1 MEKLNIGTYSLG
13 GGFGGPSVPLLDQLK
28 QARAMGYTGI
38 EFLEND
44 LRNNSVEDI
53 KAWCA
58 EAGIEPVGV
67 HCQPDA
73 IPEIVPIMAAV
84 GGQMVVTPQMA
95 FYDKES
101 AIAFAKKLNEYGKEA
116 KEKYGIKV
124 GYHNHSN
131 EFWIDEGKYLE
142 DYIIENT
149 DPEYVG
155 IQLDAGWCANAGV
168 NPVEYVKAN
177 LGRFISIHV
186 KENNKALGAEKPQ
199 PQTGRPPMPPMK
211 MGPDGKPIM
220 DEETKKRMA
229 EMMARMNERMSN
241 QCPMGDPSSN
251 IDWKALKA
259 LTDSQNNNCAWTVER
274 EYDYKNG
281 NKAACVAEDAAWLL
295 ANL

>member
-1 MEKLNIGTYSLG
+1 MEKLNVGTYSLG
-13 GGFGGPSVPLLDQLK
+13 GGFGAPAVPLLDQLK

-67 HCQPDA
+67 HCAPDS
-73 IPEIVPIMAAV
+73 IPEIVPIMAAI
-84 GGQMVVTPQMA
+84 GGKMVVTPQMA
-95 FYDKES
+95 FTDKES
-101 AIAFAKKLNEYGKEA
+101 AIAFAKKLNEMGKDA
-116 KEKYGIKV
+116 KEKYNMKV

-131 EFWIDEGKYLE
+131 EFWVEDGKYLE

-149 DPEYVG
+149 NPEYVG

-168 NPVEYVKAN
+168 DPVEYVKKN

-186 KENNKALGAEKPQ
+186 KENNRADGAKKPEVM
-199 PQTGRPPMPPMK
+199 RRPPMK
-211 MGPDGKPIM
+211 MGPDGKPIF
-220 DEETKKRMA
+220 DEEMKKRMA
-229 EMMARMNERMSN
+229 EMMERNNN
-241 QCPMGDPSSN
+241 QCPMGDPSSRIN
-251 IDWKALKA
+251 WKALKV
-259 LTDSQNNNCAWTVER
+259 LTDAQNNDCQWTVER
-274 EYDYKNG
+274 EYDYKHG
-281 NKAACVAEDAAWLL
+281 DKAACVAEDAAWLL